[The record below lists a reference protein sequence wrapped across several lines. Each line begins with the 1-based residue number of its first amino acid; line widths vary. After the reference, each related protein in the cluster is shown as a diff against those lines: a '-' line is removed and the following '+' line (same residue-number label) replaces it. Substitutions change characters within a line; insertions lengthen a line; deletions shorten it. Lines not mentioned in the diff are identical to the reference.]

1 MTILFAIV
9 AMLTLLPALM
19 GLFNFILVRP
29 PVKGHGTPEVAI
41 LIPARNEEA
50 TIRDCVEAAL
60 ASTDV
65 DVEVIVLDDGS
76 TDATA
81 EIVRKIAESDPRLRL
96 ERAPALPAGWKGK
109 THACHVLSTMTERPF
124 MLFVDCD
131 VRLGPDAA
139 SRLVPRESMDFVSG
153 VPRQEIRTFVELAI
167 IPMINTLIY
176 FYLPVALMRRRNT
189 DPSFAAACGQLIMV
203 RRSSYLAAGGHA
215 GIANAMHDGMRLAAN
230 FRRHGFPTDLVD
242 ATGIASCR
250 MYSNAR
256 DLWLGFGKNATE
268 GMAKPVALPVWT
280 LLLGGG
286 LVAPFVLAPLAWLA
300 PADWGARLLLTSVV
314 LLIFS
319 RVVQAIKC
327 GEPAS
332 AVIVMPLGV
341 VATLAIQWNALAG
354 YLAGRTVVWR
364 GRVYRPRM

>member
-1 MTILFAIV
+1 MTA
-9 AMLTLLPALM
+9 
-19 GLFNFILVRP
+19 
-29 PVKGHGTPEVAI
+29 
-41 LIPARNEEA
+41 
-50 TIRDCVEAAL
+50 
-60 ASTDV
+60 
-65 DVEVIVLDDGS
+65 
-76 TDATA
+76 
-81 EIVRKIAESDPRLRL
+81 
-96 ERAPALPAGWKGK
+96 
-109 THACHVLSTMTERPF
+109 RPF
-124 MLFVDCD
+124 MLFLDSD
-131 VRLGPDAA
+131 VRLAPDAV
-139 SRLVPRESMDFVSG
+139 SRLIPRQTVDFVSG
-153 VPRQEIRTFVELAI
+153 VPRQEVRTFAELAV

-176 FYLPVALMRRRNT
+176 FYLPVALMRRRST
-189 DPSFAAACGQLIMV
+189 DPSLAAACGQLIMV

-230 FRRHGFPTDLVD
+230 FRRNGFPTDLVD

-256 DLWLGFGKNATE
+256 DVWLGFGKNATE

-286 LVAPFVLAPLAWLA
+286 LVAPFVLAPFAWLA
-300 PADWGARLLLTSVV
+300 PADWGARFLLTSVV

-327 GEPAS
+327 EEPAS

-341 VATLAIQWNALAG
+341 LATLAIQWNALVG